1 MFHQTHITILYH
13 FLYCAAVNSIKII
26 LPSMSASKISTAL
39 KVSNGNLQEAVEL
52 LLSGE
57 DG

>member
-1 MFHQTHITILYH
+1 M
-13 FLYCAAVNSIKII
+13 I

-39 KVSNGNLQEAVEL
+39 NVSNGNLQEAVEL

>member
-1 MFHQTHITILYH
+1 
-13 FLYCAAVNSIKII
+13 
-26 LPSMSASKISTAL
+26 MSLSKISTAL